1 MLQKSRAVTFK
12 VITGYLLL
20 IIIAAGAVYFV
31 YGEIVRLSNPQQTGK
46 DNERILEASDAIAS
60 LYASEAIAREYMLSG
75 APADRNRYQKASD
88 SVYRQ
93 INALKKTA
101 EPKLVI
107 KLDSIQLLL
116 RRKEASINN
125 IVAYRSSAAWENT
138 FRKAASQVHNVKDSI
153 REKAPPVRA
162 SRKNQYNKLLEAFLS
177 RRQLDSLSKLPVSND
192 SLTMAFG
199 QAFNRLIE
207 KDNRVRERLYQQE
220 QKMLE
225 ENRIISD
232 QLRAILSSMEQEFL
246 QNTYRQLQKNQE
258 SVSRTFN
265 TIARIGAGGI
275 VLILVLT
282 WVIIRDL
289 SNNQKY
295 RKRLEELNIENE
307 NLLKTKSILMATV
320 THDLKTPLGSILGF
334 KNLLQTSGLSSKQNQ
349 YLNNIEQSAD
359 YILRLVND
367 LLDFSKLENNRLSI
381 NKKPADIRDLIET
394 TCRNL
399 RPLAENKDIELTWD
413 IEDTVGK
420 GIETD
425 AYRLRQVL
433 INIISNAIKFTH
445 EGTVEVTAKCQ
456 EKSLMISILDT
467 GIGIARDKQDDVFRE
482 FTQASQNIEKTYG
495 GTGLGLTISK
505 KIVEMLGGTIHLES
519 EEGKGSIF
527 TIVLPAEEVLAPAIT
542 EMQAKTSANN
552 KIRAKVLVVD
562 DDAMQLTLMREVL
575 TQNGLQV
582 TTEANPN
589 NALRLLDDHDFDI
602 MLSDVQMP
610 LMDGFM
616 LVNKVRKH
624 NRLKVRQLPVIA
636 LSGGKDMDIKYYT
649 NMGFTACLSKPAR
662 PDALIQAIASLLPE
676 NIVAEGA
683 DVPVKE
689 YNLTSL
695 LQFTQ
700 NDKESLRTIV
710 NTFIASA
717 DENCAQLRSAVFD
730 DNTGNISATAHKM
743 IPMLRQMEVHEIV
756 SLLEPL
762 EENPDVLT
770 AGERRQ
776 RVDAICSRMKLLCSA
791 LQQEVA

>member
-1 MLQKSRAVTFK
+1 
-12 VITGYLLL
+12 
-20 IIIAAGAVYFV
+20 
-31 YGEIVRLSNPQQTGK
+31 
-46 DNERILEASDAIAS
+46 
-60 LYASEAIAREYMLSG
+60 
-75 APADRNRYQKASD
+75 
-88 SVYRQ
+88 
-93 INALKKTA
+93 
-101 EPKLVI
+101 
-107 KLDSIQLLL
+107 
-116 RRKEASINN
+116 
-125 IVAYRSSAAWENT
+125 
-138 FRKAASQVHNVKDSI
+138 
-153 REKAPPVRA
+153 
-162 SRKNQYNKLLEAFLS
+162 
-177 RRQLDSLSKLPVSND
+177 
-192 SLTMAFG
+192 
-199 QAFNRLIE
+199 
-207 KDNRVRERLYQQE
+207 
-220 QKMLE
+220 
-225 ENRIISD
+225 
-232 QLRAILSSMEQEFL
+232 
-246 QNTYRQLQKNQE
+246 
-258 SVSRTFN
+258 
-265 TIARIGAGGI
+265 
-275 VLILVLT
+275 
-282 WVIIRDL
+282 
-289 SNNQKY
+289 
-295 RKRLEELNIENE
+295 
-307 NLLKTKSILMATV
+307 
-320 THDLKTPLGSILGF
+320 
-334 KNLLQTSGLSSKQNQ
+334 
-349 YLNNIEQSAD
+349 
-359 YILRLVND
+359 
-367 LLDFSKLENNRLSI
+367 
-381 NKKPADIRDLIET
+381 
-394 TCRNL
+394 
-399 RPLAENKDIELTWD
+399 
-413 IEDTVGK
+413 
-420 GIETD
+420 
-425 AYRLRQVL
+425 
-433 INIISNAIKFTH
+433 
-445 EGTVEVTAKCQ
+445 
-456 EKSLMISILDT
+456 MISILDT

-636 LSGGKDMDIKYYT
+636 LSGGKDMDTKYYT

>member
-46 DNERILEASDAIAS
+46 DNERILEASNAIAS
-60 LYASEAIAREYMLSG
+60 LYSSEAIAREYMLSG
-75 APADRNRYQKASD
+75 APADRNRYKKASD

-101 EPKLVI
+101 EPQLVI

-162 SRKNQYNKLLEAFLS
+162 SSKNQYNKLLEAFLS

-275 VLILVLT
+275 MLILVLT

-295 RKRLEELNIENE
+295 RKRLEELNTENE

-381 NKKPADIRDLIET
+381 NKGPADIRDLIET

-445 EGTVEVTAKCQ
+445 EGTVEVIAKRQ

-467 GIGIARDKQDDVFRE
+467 GIGIAGDKQDDVFRE
-482 FTQASQNIEKTYG
+482 FTQAGQNIEKTYG

-505 KIVEMLGGTIHLES
+505 KIVEMLGGTIYLES

-527 TIVLPAEEVLAPAIT
+527 TIVLPAEEVLAPSTT
-542 EMQAKTSANN
+542 EMQAKASANN
-552 KIRAKVLVVD
+552 MIRAKVLVVD

-575 TQNGLQV
+575 TQKGLQV

-589 NALRLLDDHDFDI
+589 NALRLLDDNDFDI

-616 LVNKVRKH
+616 LVNKVRQH

-636 LSGGKDMDIKYYT
+636 LSGGKDMDTKYYT

-689 YNLTSL
+689 YNLRSL

-717 DENCAQLRSAVFD
+717 DENCAMLHSAASD
-730 DNTGNISATAHKM
+730 DNTANISATAHKM

-762 EENPDVLT
+762 EENPDELP
-770 AGERRQ
+770 ASERRQ
-776 RVDAICSRMKLLCSA
+776 RVETICLRMKSLCSA